1 MSDAKTKPTALSVD
15 RYLADIADDV
25 RRQDCEALA
34 AMMQRVTG
42 CPPVMWGTSI
52 VGFDQHHYRYA
63 SGHEGD
69 ACMVG
74 FSSRKGD
81 ISVYLMA
88 GDEGPERAALYRLAI
103 ETGLRQAEIRS
114 LTRGRLILDGPK
126 PHALIPAS
134 DTKNG
139 KPARQRITPALA
151 VLLGDLLRGKL
162 PGAKAFAP
170 ADRSKRSPG
179 AF

>member
-88 GDEGPERAALYRLAI
+88 GDEGPERAALLEALGRHKMGKACLYLRRLADVD
-103 ETGLRQAEIRS
+103 Q
-114 LTRGRLILDGPK
+114 
-126 PHALIPAS
+126 
-134 DTKNG
+134 
-139 KPARQRITPALA
+139 A
-151 VLLGDLLRGKL
+151 VLEALVT
-162 PGAKAFAP
+162 
-170 ADRSKRSPG
+170 RSVAETRARYPQ
-179 AF
+179 A